1 MVYLLKMLI
10 FHGYISQNQMVGTL
24 IPHDSAEIDSNN
36 ICVNFFAAVS
46 DGHCEEMNSSH
57 PAASSCSPVDPLVS
71 SLPGSPVQ
79 QGRSCAGL
87 VNCTALFCAISGTQK
102 RGAHHFSKP
111 CPYDVEIFG
120 EIFQLLKDVHQTI
133 IEPFSNCTVLQL
145 FEILLRLQCVTHGC
159 HGTKRACL
167 QTVMR
172 VCFAFSKSYMQ
183 TCPSPNCFRVVTSIE
198 HQEEPSIMGEIT
210 NAVLQLEEC

>member
-24 IPHDSAEIDSNN
+24 IPRDSAEIDSNN

-46 DGHCEEMNSSH
+46 DG
-57 PAASSCSPVDPLVS
+57 PVDPLVS

-87 VNCTALFCAISGTQK
+87 VNCTALFCAISGTKK

-111 CPYDVEIFG
+111 CPYDVQIVG
-120 EIFQLLKDVHQTI
+120 DIFQLLKDVHQTSSNT
-133 IEPFSNCTVLQL
+133 FSNCTVLQL

-172 VCFAFSKSYMQ
+172 VCFALSKSYMQ
-183 TCPSPNCFRVVTSIE
+183 TCPSPNCSRVVTSIE